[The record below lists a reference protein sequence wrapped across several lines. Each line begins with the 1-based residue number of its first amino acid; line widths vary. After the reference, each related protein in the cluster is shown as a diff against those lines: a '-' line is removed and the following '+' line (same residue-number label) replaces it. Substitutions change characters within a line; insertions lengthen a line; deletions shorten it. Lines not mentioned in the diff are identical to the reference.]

1 MNISTIKSAY
11 RKHINNK
18 NRNILRWVFLIG
30 ITIYLIASA
39 APHEGVIERS
49 SMRNIIFW
57 SLNGILLLV
66 VAVNMILSIYAA
78 IKKVDRKNLGN
89 ALCSIVIAIL
99 LLLFVM
105 DIYNHNLFYSIQ
117 QSIIRLL
124 A

>member
-18 NRNILRWVFLIG
+18 NRNILRWIFLIG

-39 APHEGVIERS
+39 APYEGVIERS
-49 SMRNIIFW
+49 TMRNIIFW

-66 VAVNMILSIYAA
+66 VAVNMILSIYAV
-78 IKKVDRKNLGN
+78 IKKVDRKNIGN

-105 DIYNHNLFYSIQ
+105 DIYNHNVFYTIQ